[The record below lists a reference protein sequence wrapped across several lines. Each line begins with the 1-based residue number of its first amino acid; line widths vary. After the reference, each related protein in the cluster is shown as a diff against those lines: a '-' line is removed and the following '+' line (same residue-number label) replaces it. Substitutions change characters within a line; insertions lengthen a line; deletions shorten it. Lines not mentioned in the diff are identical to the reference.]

1 MVGWRAVSH
10 LAKRRAKAPLAPQPR
25 PGSRWCSLLQVTLE
39 SVSTSVSDERLKR
52 ASCLATRTACSRSPP
67 SLVRRTR
74 RLPLAACACTAARRP
89 PGLSK
94 SKQLAEPPQ
103 EFLLRP
109 GRSSVPTRS
118 THCAV
123 LACTAPTG
131 KIHTPCVE
139 KAGQITG
146 RRFQA
151 QPTPNRPLQRL
162 SKTHPT
168 ASRISAQVRETKDGG
183 VASGAGRRDAGAGR
197 EGW

>member
-1 MVGWRAVSH
+1 MRLGRKVAGAAPSQLSQPASLAGLQLRHVRLQDERRQASLRA
-10 LAKRRAKAPLAPQPR
+10 
-25 PGSRWCSLLQVTLE
+25 
-39 SVSTSVSDERLKR
+39 RLKR